1 MEYLSSRLG
10 VSIKQFDAKGTE
22 AKTRSLTDLFW
33 VFNVAYFILRIF
45 TENFFFFNS
54 VTQASL
60 FILRPESDVRI
71 LYRLQAHSL
80 REHPV
85 FSAQVLV
92 SPATTGNTSAVRRLA
107 GTTLIP
113 KLFNTRS

>member
-45 TENFFFFNS
+45 TEIFLFFQFG
-54 VTQASL
+54 
-60 FILRPESDVRI
+60 
-71 LYRLQAHSL
+71 
-80 REHPV
+80 HPSKPFYFKARV
-85 FSAQVLV
+85 
-92 SPATTGNTSAVRRLA
+92 
-107 GTTLIP
+107 
-113 KLFNTRS
+113 